1 MAECRGLFGVMMKQ
15 DAQGNKYG
23 HRMKPFNY
31 TGKKVIGPVR
41 FEKMFWTEVNRV
53 NNLKT
58 TGTSQSVYW
67 KERGEGLEGGAYQAK
82 YGRHWKKKVVDQ
94 LGKGSDAVC
103 NVTDLMDHAI
113 AEGRRLFRGTYPP
126 HTHSPI
132 TRHTTPGGA
141 WMFHE
146 HLSTISPSPLPPVPQ
161 IITPSRSSKSLLLG
175 ALRSVVV

>member
-15 DAQGNKYG
+15 DAQGNKHGY
-23 HRMKPFNY
+23 RMKPFNY

-67 KERGEGLEGGAYQAK
+67 KERGEGLEGGAYQVK
-82 YGRHWKKKVVDQ
+82 YGRHWKNKVADQ

-113 AEGRRLFRGTYPP
+113 AEGRRLFSGTYPP
-126 HTHSPI
+126 HTH
-132 TRHTTPGGA
+132 THHTTHHTWW

-146 HLSTISPSPLPPVPQ
+146 HLSTISPSLEIRMCQPRL
-161 IITPSRSSKSLLLG
+161 
-175 ALRSVVV
+175 